1 MNYTILLQINSL
13 DQGLEAYNF
22 IKKVLDLHTS
32 PDHITL
38 YTLPAKQ
45 FSKKIVPLRWLYY
58 SSSIDF
64 FNLISDAMLNGD
76 KYNYSN
82 SVLYINIYYESMDVD
97 DKKII
102 EKLKAQYVG
111 I

>member
-1 MNYTILLQINSL
+1 MKYTILLQINSL

-22 IKKVLDLHTS
+22 IKKILDLSTN
-32 PDHITL
+32 PEHITL

-45 FSKKIVPLRWLYY
+45 FSKKIIPLRWLYY

-64 FNLISDAMLNGD
+64 FNLISDAIQNSD
-76 KYNYSN
+76 KYNYPSL
-82 SVLYINIYYESMDVD
+82 VLYISIHYENIEGC
-97 DKKII
+97 DKKTI
-102 EKLKAQYVG
+102 EKLRVQCVG